1 MGEHRSLTHS
11 LTRQR
16 RPEGGVARG
25 ETREQGKKERK
36 NARSKQDRLKS
47 NRSAAL
53 QVEEQIG
60 SEHSMPTTQTQA
72 KNTSIHHKGVY
83 LNLFDNTFAYSSMDQ
98 RVALGVVIDDEKSI
112 ARREDR

>member
-1 MGEHRSLTHS
+1 
-11 LTRQR
+11 
-16 RPEGGVARG
+16 
-25 ETREQGKKERK
+25 
-36 NARSKQDRLKS
+36 
-47 NRSAAL
+47 
-53 QVEEQIG
+53 
-60 SEHSMPTTQTQA
+60 MPTTQTQA